1 MHMAHGTRNRIGK
14 YAHKRHFRNVTELII
29 DLLAIVV
36 IVIIVEMQF
45 L

>member
-1 MHMAHGTRNRIGK
+1 MAHGTRNRIGK
-14 YAHKRHFRNVTELII
+14 YEHKRHFRNVTELII

-36 IVIIVEMQF
+36 IVFIVEMQF